1 MPLSYYAGI
10 ALIPI
15 GCASSAVG
23 LLLMKASQDLRPD
36 LPPWRSWRWLL
47 GFMLLGV
54 VATSVDVIVLG
65 ILPLSVYAPFAGLT
79 IVISLLV
86 SASGLITQPPET
98 LSASDV
104 RSIALVLIGVTL
116 VSAFGP
122 EPSSS
127 HVSFE
132 AVLAAYTS
140 PQLAGLLAIASTGA
154 STQLCM
160 YPAGFPTL
168 CPAWAAP
175 MLTALSAALCGCVSQ
190 LMLKLV
196 SISAGELPY
205 SSLAF
210 GFALALLACAAPVHL
225 RLLNKTLAG
234 TAVSLSVPCYQFLMI
249 FCATSAGGILF
260 GEFAHLSTS
269 EAQAYTVGVLA
280 ATAGLAVLSRNS
292 AAEAAHAAEE
302 LGELQTLSE
311 GTQSCEGDMS
321 SYDDEVAPP
330 SPQVARCTSMRRN
343 SITVGGLGGV
353 GIGAAIEEAQA
364 ALDEPQSRRMRGRAM
379 SWSGGPFPPTL
390 PDTPSTSLSG
400 TPSKA
405 GSSFDASTDSWR
417 RGRQTHRRAS
427 L

>member
-1 MPLSYYAGI
+1 M
-10 ALIPI
+10 
-15 GCASSAVG
+15 
-23 LLLMKASQDLRPD
+23 
-36 LPPWRSWRWLL
+36 
-47 GFMLLGV
+47 
-54 VATSVDVIVLG
+54 
-65 ILPLSVYAPFAGLT
+65 
-79 IVISLLV
+79 
-86 SASGLITQPPET
+86 
-98 LSASDV
+98 
-104 RSIALVLIGVTL
+104 
-116 VSAFGP
+116 
-122 EPSSS
+122 
-127 HVSFE
+127 
-132 AVLAAYTS
+132 
-140 PQLAGLLAIASTGA
+140 
-154 STQLCM
+154 
-160 YPAGFPTL
+160 
-168 CPAWAAP
+168 
-175 MLTALSAALCGCVSQ
+175 
-190 LMLKLV
+190 
-196 SISAGELPY
+196 
-205 SSLAF
+205 
-210 GFALALLACAAPVHL
+210 HL

-400 TPSKA
+400 TPSRLA
-405 GSSFDASTDSWR
+405 RASTLQQT
-417 RGRQTHRRAS
+417 RGGGVVKPIGARHFRLDITQTGLFTRCRSRTEFITEHSEQLFKEISIRMPS
-427 L
+427 